1 MNQNTHLGFSLVLLF
16 LHWSQHTTSL
26 WKKLFNLLGALMSLA
41 LVCYMAYHYERLTFE
56 AGWPQPR
63 DVFVG
68 ILLISIV
75 IITTWK
81 CFGAVFPIMVLGV
94 IAYALWGHHIK
105 GIFNHPYLE
114 FGYIVSSFSVGF
126 QGIYG
131 MLLNISVNMLFLYLV
146 FGALFEATGVTKF
159 FMEFGKLMSR
169 YLRGGAGHS
178 ATFSSSFVGM
188 VNGVAAAN
196 VAITGSYTIPT
207 MKKSGFAGET
217 AVGVEAMASTGG
229 QLTPPIMGVA
239 VFVMAGFLGVSYGE
253 LMLKALVPAIAYYA
267 VAVLGV
273 FLIAFRENIPKGK
286 DIADKRVLLAGV
298 PAFVLPMGLLTV
310 VLLLHYSPG
319 FSAFLGIVCLLFVS
333 FLLRQTRPSLELLG
347 KSLVSGVILA
357 AKIGLV
363 CACLGIFVKSLTFT
377 GAATKLSLFVT
388 TVSGGHLLPTLILT
402 GFLSIFLGGSLPTV
416 VAYMMVAFIA
426 APILLEGGVAPVVSH
441 FFVYYYAILASVTP
455 PIAGGAIVGSQ
466 IARCN
471 YMKASWESMKL
482 AGPFFLLPFFIINN
496 PIMLLGGR
504 NVLQAVLCLIA
515 LMIAMFA
522 ATCFCQRYCFTHTS
536 KVEHPLFLLAS
547 LLATSYG
554 LYSEK
559 KFLIM
564 ALILTFG
571 LLANQLR
578 KRKSR

>member
-1 MNQNTHLGFSLVLLF
+1 
-16 LHWSQHTTSL
+16 
-26 WKKLFNLLGALMSLA
+26 
-41 LVCYMAYHYERLTFE
+41 
-56 AGWPQPR
+56 
-63 DVFVG
+63 
-68 ILLISIV
+68 
-75 IITTWK
+75 
-81 CFGAVFPIMVLGV
+81 
-94 IAYALWGHHIK
+94 
-105 GIFNHPYLE
+105 
-114 FGYIVSSFSVGF
+114 
-126 QGIYG
+126 
-131 MLLNISVNMLFLYLV
+131 
-146 FGALFEATGVTKF
+146 
-159 FMEFGKLMSR
+159 
-169 YLRGGAGHS
+169 
-178 ATFSSSFVGM
+178 
-188 VNGVAAAN
+188 
-196 VAITGSYTIPT
+196 
-207 MKKSGFAGET
+207 
-217 AVGVEAMASTGG
+217 
-229 QLTPPIMGVA
+229 
-239 VFVMAGFLGVSYGE
+239 
-253 LMLKALVPAIAYYA
+253 MLKALVPAIAYYA

-347 KSLVSGVILA
+347 RSLVSGVILA

-377 GAATKLSLFVT
+377 GAATKLSLFIT
-388 TVSGGHLLPTLILT
+388 TISDGHLLPTLILT
-402 GFLSIFLGGSLPTV
+402 GVLSIFLGGSLPTV
-416 VAYMMVAFIA
+416 VAYMMVAFVA
-426 APILLEGGVAPVVSH
+426 APILLEAGVAPVVSH

-515 LMIAMFA
+515 LMIALFA
-522 ATCFCQRYCFTHTS
+522 STCFCQRYCFTHTS
-536 KVEHPLFLLAS
+536 KVEHPLFLLAA
-547 LLATSYG
+547 LLATWYG

-559 KFLIM
+559 EFLIM

-578 KRKSR
+578 KKKLR